1 MHGNTKLKKFEDAFS
16 KQNTEVAHSN
26 NEGNEIDYLQGHDS
40 LILLS
45 SQNLVHH
52 SQQTPPAVL
61 SDQTPCH
68 QIICRKAVTHRSVPL
83 FILVTFHS

>member
-16 KQNTEVAHSN
+16 KQNTEVAQSN
-26 NEGNEIDYLQGHDS
+26 NEENEIDYLQGHDS

-52 SQQTPPAVL
+52 S
-61 SDQTPCH
+61 
-68 QIICRKAVTHRSVPL
+68 
-83 FILVTFHS
+83 